1 MPTVTSPDDT
11 KINYQSS
18 GDGPPMVLIGGATD
32 DLRMWDGVTPVLA
45 DRAAVHAVDR
55 RGRGGS
61 GDRPGSAVADE
72 IADVR
77 TVIDAV
83 GGGAWLVGH
92 SSGAL
97 LALRAAARSDT
108 APGSIRGVIAYEPP
122 PPPPRGSAIADR
134 VATLAA
140 AGDRDGALAAFMTD
154 CVGIPAPAVAR
165 RRGTSEWQ
173 AALGLAHT
181 LAYDAALAAEG
192 VPDAER
198 LTMPVC
204 LLLGG
209 ASPAPM
215 SGNVH
220 QIAARI
226 PSATVRVLDGQRH
239 DAITTAPHLFA
250 EHVLAA
256 MDTTRR

>member
-1 MPTVTSPDDT
+1 
-11 KINYQSS
+11 
-18 GDGPPMVLIGGATD
+18 MVLIGGATD
-32 DLRMWDGVTPVLA
+32 DLRMWDSVTPMLA
-45 DRAAVHAVDR
+45 GHMALHALDR
-55 RGRGGS
+55 RGRGAS

-77 TVIDAV
+77 AVVGAV

-97 LALRAAARSDT
+97 LALRAAAPSDF
-108 APGSIRGVIAYEPP
+108 AAGSIRGVIAYEPP
-122 PPPPRGSAIADR
+122 PPPPRGKHVADR
-134 VATLAA
+134 VAALAA

-154 CVGIPAPAVAR
+154 CAGLPMPAVAQ
-165 RRGTSEWQ
+165 RRGTPEWQ
-173 AALGLAHT
+173 AALRLAHT
-181 LAYDAALAAEG
+181 LAYDAAIAAEG
-192 VPDAER
+192 VPDAES
-198 LTMPVC
+198 LTTPIC

-215 SGNVH
+215 SGNVR
-220 QIAARI
+220 QIAARL

-239 DAITTAPHLFA
+239 DAITSAPHLFA

-256 MDTTRR
+256 IETRRWA